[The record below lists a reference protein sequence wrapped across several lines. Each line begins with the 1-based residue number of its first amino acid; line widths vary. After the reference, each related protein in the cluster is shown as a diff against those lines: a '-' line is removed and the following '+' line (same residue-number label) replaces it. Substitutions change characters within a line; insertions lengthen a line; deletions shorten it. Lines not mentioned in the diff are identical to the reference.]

1 MVCQA
6 CKSKYVGETSTRAY
20 TRGREHFHALER
32 REESSVMWKHCC
44 DRHERNEIS
53 FVMNVTEVF
62 RDDAMLRQITE
73 SVLINKV
80 EEVKLINSKSEWNY
94 GCCDTVASLE
104 TWLRAAIFRV

>member
-20 TRGREHFHALER
+20 TRGREYFHALER

-80 EEVKLINSKSEWNY
+80 DEIKLINSKSEWNY
-94 GCCDTVASLE
+94 VRIP
-104 TWLRAAIFRV
+104 RAVVTL